1 MRYEGKWNHQLLI
14 MKPFQKILFAAGV
27 LAGASLSMMGEDNL
41 VVTTD
46 AYTWKGDTLYQ
57 DEFKAWAVNPYEI
70 RSTYKGRP
78 GYFMPIDQVWKKKND
93 LSAYP
98 VVSGGNPLMEAVY
111 NMGLDEM
118 INAVEPDTTLRT
130 GKEWAGVWT
139 RDVSYS
145 IILSM
150 AALQPEASMISL
162 LKKINEEGQIIQDTG
177 SGGAWPISSD
187 RMIWTVAAWEIYKV
201 TGDKEWLEKVYP
213 VVERSLAKDAQTI
226 ISDKGLVK
234 GETSFIDWREQSY
247 PRWMQTSDIAQSEA
261 MGTNVLYAAALNC
274 ASEMAAELGYKD
286 ESAEFKKAADDLAA
300 AIDKTFWME
309 DKGYYG
315 IYTYGRDNLILNP
328 RAETLGESLAIL
340 FDIAPSEK
348 VKTISENHPVTK
360 YGAPVFYPQISDI
373 PNYHNNA
380 LWPFVASYWTLA
392 QAKAGNEEG
401 VLEGIGSVVRPA
413 ALFATNKENLNLDN
427 GDIFTELNSSN
438 MLWSLAGNLALTN
451 QILFGIH
458 FEKNGLRIS
467 PFVPEALGGDRTLSN
482 FPYRG
487 ARLNLTVKGYG
498 DSIAA
503 VSINGKPHQFDKRG
517 VPVKAKGKIYP
528 SLKDGVLF
536 IPSEM
541 IQGEIN
547 ISIEMDNQPLP
558 AMKVNNVPNLKA
570 PLTPITWLSFDETV
584 NAPGVPVNNLLQW
597 NPIEY
602 IGEYIVLKDGKE
614 VARTRQTQ
622 YPALEPGEWQ
632 VIGVS
637 TEGVESFASEPR
649 SNRPS
654 RFWNMDEEVT
664 VAISPEISYPSDDI
678 QGYRD
683 AGFVETDMTT
693 PPLVKKIDI
702 PNYGIY
708 SISYRYSNGNG
719 PVNTENKAAIRSL
732 YVDGEDVG
740 TIVMPQR
747 GTGNWNDWGVSTS
760 VKVKLTKGE
769 HTVTLRYN
777 PEDSNMNLKTN
788 HALIDGIV
796 VEELQVL

>member
-1 MRYEGKWNHQLLI
+1 MKSLYVFLMSATLMTGGFSLLA
-14 MKPFQKILFAAGV
+14 QN
-27 LAGASLSMMGEDNL
+27 D
-41 VVTTD
+41 VVVATD
-46 AYTWKGDTLYQ
+46 AYTWKGDTVYQ
-57 DEFKAWAVNPYEI
+57 NEFKAWAVSPYEI
-70 RSTYKGRP
+70 QSTYKGHP
-78 GYFMPIDQVWKKKND
+78 GYFMPIEQTWTKKND
-93 LSAYP
+93 LSSYP

-118 INAVEPDTTLRT
+118 VNAVEPDTTLRT

-177 SGGAWPISSD
+177 SGGAWPISTD

-201 TGDKEWLEKVYP
+201 TGDKKWLEKVYP
-213 VVERSLAKDAQTI
+213 VVERSLAKDAKTV
-226 ISDKGLVK
+226 ISENGLVK

-247 PRWMQTSDIAQSEA
+247 PKWMQTADISQSEA

-274 ASEMAAELGYKD
+274 ASQMADELGKKQ
-286 ESAEFKKAADDLAA
+286 EASEFKKASDELAA
-300 AIDKTFWME
+300 NIDKTFWMD

-315 IYTYGRDNLILNP
+315 MYTYGRDNLILNP
-328 RAETLGESLAIL
+328 RAETLGEALAIL
-340 FDIAPSEK
+340 YDIAPAEK
-348 VKTISENHPVTK
+348 IKRISKNHPVTK
-360 YGAPVFYPQISDI
+360 YGAPVFYPQIADI

-401 VLEGIGSVVRPA
+401 VLEGIGSVIRPA

-467 PFVPEALGGDRTLSN
+467 PFVPEVLGGERTLSN

-487 ARLNLTVKGYG
+487 AKLNLTVNGYG
-498 DSIAA
+498 DSIVS
-503 VSINGKPHQFDKRG
+503 VSINGKPHQFGKNG
-517 VPVKAKGKIYP
+517 IPLQAKGNIYP
-528 SLKDGVLF
+528 MLKDGELF
-536 IPSEM
+536 LPSEM
-541 IQGEIN
+541 IQGDFN
-547 ISIEMDNQPLP
+547 VVVNMDNQPIP
-558 AMKVNNVPNLKA
+558 AMKVNNVQNIKA
-570 PLTPITWLSFDETV
+570 PLTPYAWLSFDESLPALSSHL
-584 NAPGVPVNNLLQW
+584 NPMAENLLQW

-614 VARTRQTQ
+614 VARTRQTS
-622 YPALEPGEWQ
+622 YPATEPGEWQ

-637 TEGVESFASEPR
+637 VDGVEGFASEPR

-654 RFWNMDEEVT
+654 KFWNFDEET
-664 VAISPEISYPSDDI
+664 VVALSPEVSYPAQQI
-678 QGYRD
+678 NGYKGR
-683 AGFVETDMTT
+683 GFIETDKTT
-693 PPLVKKIDI
+693 KPVVKKIDI
-702 PNYGIY
+702 PHDGVY
-708 SISYRYSNGNG
+708 SISFRYSNGNG

-732 YVDGEDVG
+732 YVDGKDVG

-747 GTGNWNDWGVSTS
+747 GVANWDDWGKSNT
-760 VKVKLTKGE
+760 VKVALKKGD
-769 HTVTLRYN
+769 HTITLEYN
-777 PEDSNMNLKTN
+777 PEDQNMNLHTN
-788 HALIDGIV
+788 HALIDGII
-796 VEELQVL
+796 VEQVGD